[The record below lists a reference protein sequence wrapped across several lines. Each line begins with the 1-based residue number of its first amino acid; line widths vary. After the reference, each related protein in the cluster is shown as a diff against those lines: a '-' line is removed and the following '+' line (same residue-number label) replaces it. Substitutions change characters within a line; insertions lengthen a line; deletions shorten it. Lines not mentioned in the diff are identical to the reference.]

1 MRGLGQD
8 VQPVRERSLLSA
20 RTVLLAAVLAVVLGG
35 CSTQQI
41 GRALGAFCHSAE
53 PCTAYNSDG
62 TPVSGRWY
70 NPY

>member
-1 MRGLGQD
+1 MPPSPRPLSRSGLIALSLVLFG
-8 VQPVRERSLLSA
+8 SLL
-20 RTVLLAAVLAVVLGG
+20 LAG

-41 GRALGAFCHSAE
+41 GGALGAFCHSAE